1 MNYIKEKIQKIG
13 ASRYS
18 WRPYIPINS
27 GSVALAISV
36 IAVAFVVSSSNSP
49 CLQAQ
54 TCSVGSDNEFTGNIS
69 LKGGTANLGTF
80 EASGITADR
89 TWTLPDETGTLAL
102 SSGALSGLK
111 IMATDIGGVAT
122 TTDIY
127 PLSVGTIGQVLKVD
141 PTASFL
147 EYGSINEVPTLTALK
162 SVSTTAGGD
171 LETNDIYPLSL
182 TVSRPLSTNAL
193 GILEAGF
200 LDPVADLTSGTG
212 IANQELRVNSSAT
225 SLEFFTPVSGGAYSL
240 IDSGSVIA
248 RNLGVGNSDEVI
260 TCWNQA
266 LDPTKKYKLILS
278 STDGF
283 NLGISGYKSSWIPL
297 EGDCSAGVKTD
308 WEGSS
313 YYQTSGQ
320 HRGTYSGNTS
330 GEYDWKVN
338 NTNHCYMIQGLY
350 QNISTRVTSN
360 IEAEINFSS
369 LSNPSGFQA
378 QGSGTG
384 IVTNASGS
392 SVDGMQNGHFACIIS
407 DGVSYSNSFA
417 DITGF
422 GFFLEGANSSGYLTR
437 NWALY
442 EISY

>member
-1 MNYIKEKIQKIG
+1 MNYIKQKIKNITF
-13 ASRYS
+13 
-18 WRPYIPINS
+18 PYLDH
-27 GSVALAISV
+27 GKLALVLSVLAI
-36 IAVAFVVSSSNSP
+36 AFVVSSSNSP

-111 IMATDIGGVAT
+111 IMATDVGGVAT

-182 TVSRPLSTNAL
+182 TVSRPLKTNSF

-212 IANQELRVNSSAT
+212 TALQELRVNSAAT
-225 SLEFFTPVSGGAYSL
+225 SLEFFTPSGGGGAWSEVA
-240 IDSGSVIA
+240 SGSVTTGLTSQTAGSEAICFGVSIA
-248 RNLGVGNSDEVI
+248 NDKR
-260 TCWNQA
+260 
-266 LDPTKKYKLILS
+266 YKLWFDGGNEDNYGSTYSPGYS
-278 STDGF
+278 SYF
-283 NLGISGYKSSWIPL
+283 IPL
-297 EGDCSAGVKTD
+297 INDCTTD
-308 WEGSS
+308 YDSLTSTNYITGGSS
-313 YYQTSGQ
+313 VGSVSNANFYGSNEGFCYVDG
-320 HRGTYSGNTS
+320 G
-330 GEYDWKVN
+330 WI
-338 NTNHCYMIQGLY
+338 NTNDKSPMQTNGTIIFHGK
-350 QNISTRVTSN
+350 NSTTGS
-360 IEAEINFSS
+360 E
-369 LSNPSGFQA
+369 GFQA
-378 QGSGTG
+378 FSNIIGMVNNGSGVQTG
-384 IVTNASGS
+384 QQTGQLTCSDRADYNAGI
-392 SVDGMQNGHFACIIS
+392 DITT
-407 DGVSYSNSFA
+407 
-417 DITGF
+417 ITGF
-422 GFFLEGANSSGYLTR
+422 GIFIEQVASSGRTWVLWEST
-437 NWALY
+437 N
-442 EISY
+442 